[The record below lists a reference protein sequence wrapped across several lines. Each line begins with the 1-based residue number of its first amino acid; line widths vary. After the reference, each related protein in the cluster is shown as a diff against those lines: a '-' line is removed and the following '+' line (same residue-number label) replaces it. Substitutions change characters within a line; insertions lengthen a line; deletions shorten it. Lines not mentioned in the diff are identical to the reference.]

1 MSVCSATAAASHR
14 PGPRRE
20 SRGSSTR
27 ASTSEAQFFIDKGG
41 LKPIDQRLVYVDCE
55 NNAVFFSIDLK

>member
-20 SRGSSTR
+20 SRSSSTR

-41 LKPIDQRLVYVDCE
+41 LKPIDQR
-55 NNAVFFSIDLK
+55 